1 MSEHL
6 NPNTQETLYMASN
19 ILVIDDDPAVRS
31 AFKLILED
39 DSFSVREAEN
49 GLQGIEMTLAERPD
63 LIFLD
68 LRMPGIDG
76 VETLRRLK
84 AIDETLNV
92 YIVTAFATEYMD
104 QLKSIHE
111 EGVQFELASKPLSSE
126 QIRNIAQTARTAL
139 PQEARR
145 VTPHKLVL
153 TLYVVSLNS
162 ETRGLVEQIT
172 AALSN
177 LYSPGHWVLD
187 VVEVLGMPEK
197 ALEKDVFATP
207 MLVRDVPGPV
217 LKLLGDLSRVPSII
231 AAITTEAKG
240 VGSQTIII

>member
-1 MSEHL
+1 MFEHL
-6 NPNTQETLYMASN
+6 NPNNQEARYMASN

-31 AFKLILED
+31 AFKLILEE

-49 GLQGIEMTLAERPD
+49 GSQGIEMTIAERPD

-92 YIVTAFATEYMD
+92 YIVTAFANEYME
-104 QLKSIHE
+104 QLKGIHE
-111 EGVQFELASKPLSSE
+111 EGFQFELASKPLSSV
-126 QIRNIAQTARTAL
+126 QIRNIAHSAT
-139 PQEARR
+139 PQAEQHP
-145 VTPHKLVL
+145 VIQHKLAL

-162 ETRGLVEQIT
+162 ETRRLVEQIT
-172 AALSN
+172 VALAN
-177 LYSPGHWVLD
+177 LYEPGYWVFD

-207 MLVRDVPGPV
+207 MLVRDVPAPV
-217 LKLLGDLSRVPSII
+217 LKLLGDLSRVPSVI

-240 VGSQTIII
+240 IGVQTVII